1 MGRDGSDWDFIN
13 SHMGGHDEDGLPNFM
28 RQSGFAD
35 DSDCEEDRD
44 ELTYDEWQE
53 HGRQVKH
60 GEKSH
65 RKNGKAVFY
74 FSQTKSNNAISNG
87 GEDWDDDDEFTYDE
101 WQEHGYQVMRG
112 EKSHRKNGKIV
123 FYFSQTM
130 PK

>member
-1 MGRDGSDWDFIN
+1 MGRDGSDWDYIN
-13 SHMGGHDEDGLPNFM
+13 EHMGGHDEDGLPNFM
-28 RQSGFAD
+28 RQPSFSD

-53 HGRQVKH
+53 HGRQVKR

-65 RKNGKAVFY
+65 QKNGKAVFY
-74 FSQTKSNNAISNG
+74 FGQTKSNNTISN
-87 GEDWDDDDEFTYDE
+87 ETDDWNDDDEFTYDE

-112 EKSHRKNGKIV
+112 EKSHRINGKSV